1 MWNRVRKGDVGGSRI
16 EVHWARRSLG
26 TLLLGALVAVASPLL
41 WASLSGRA
49 ASWQFFSQQDRLWAD
64 DHLGTSDRTIGQ
76 DGCAMTCVAMILAHY
91 GVTITPKSL
100 NQYLSDHRGYTYHDE
115 KGITYANI
123 DWAVSDDASNGTV
136 QYEPLA
142 RRDWE
147 GVAADLQVVNGY
159 LDAGQPVIAATR
171 WSNVERLSHFVVI
184 YRRAGSTY
192 YMYDP
197 MDPSATTVSFN
208 DRYGDPARWV
218 YGIRVFSTSGGQPGT
233 PSLTVDGGTRSSK
246 KQLEVFTFV
255 GTGLTPGASVTQH
268 IQKPDKI
275 VQDFS
280 AVVSPTGTMT
290 WSYTP
295 PCTAAVG
302 TYTVWVEDPYRG
314 ASNQVYE
321 VVAGNASCSTA
332 PPEQP
337 STATILVMDVSGS
350 MGYAWKGGVKIDS
363 AKEAALQ
370 FIEQVTNESRTRGGQ
385 HMIGVVAFS
394 GQAQL
399 LLPLTSDYQRARQ
412 VIISLSATNSTNVGA
427 GLTAALTEFDET
439 KGETQRLII
448 LLSDGNSNT
457 GLSKD
462 QVLSVPVVEAL
473 RKHVC
478 VHTVAFGDPGDV
490 DDAFLRRIASGSGC
504 GSYSLAQTGFELFST
519 FLKLRD
525 ASLGQIAGEYSSA
538 GRQVT
543 FVAGSPVVLG
553 TIIVGSGK
561 DELHLTLAWSA
572 EGTLQARLKDPSGR
586 LVTSAYAGAEV
597 YSSRRFA
604 HITVYTPSGGA
615 WTIEAAPT
623 TQMPSGTEYYA
634 VLSTRP
640 GGIALPLPLPVF
652 TIGGQTFG
660 LPAGL
665 PTWLL
670 VAAGVALL
678 ALAVYAKLSD
688 LW

>member
-1 MWNRVRKGDVGGSRI
+1 MPEGSQVVAAAAGTVILVEDRFTEGGDNEALKNFANRVVIAHDDGHCSLYLHLQPNSVVVVPNQQVYQGQSIAKSGRTGYVTGAHLHFQLQQRGIWWEQSVQVVFDDVPGGVPKAGSAYASANCPDQQTTPPKLRI
-16 EVHWARRSLG
+16 DGGEASQKRQLETFAFLG
-26 TLLLGALVAVASPLL
+26 TGFTPGTLATQHVQHPDGSVNRYSAVA
-41 WASLSGRA
+41 
-49 ASWQFFSQQDRLWAD
+49 
-64 DHLGTSDRTIGQ
+64 
-76 DGCAMTCVAMILAHY
+76 
-91 GVTITPKSL
+91 TP
-100 NQYLSDHRGYTYHDE
+100 
-115 KGITYANI
+115 
-123 DWAVSDDASNGTV
+123 NGT
-136 QYEPLA
+136 
-142 RRDWE
+142 
-147 GVAADLQVVNGY
+147 
-159 LDAGQPVIAATR
+159 
-171 WSNVERLSHFVVI
+171 LS
-184 YRRAGSTY
+184 
-192 YMYDP
+192 
-197 MDPSATTVSFN
+197 
-208 DRYGDPARWV
+208 
-218 YGIRVFSTSGGQPGT
+218 
-233 PSLTVDGGTRSSK
+233 
-246 KQLEVFTFV
+246 
-255 GTGLTPGASVTQH
+255 
-268 IQKPDKI
+268 
-275 VQDFS
+275 
-280 AVVSPTGTMT
+280 

-295 PCTAAVG
+295 PCTASVG
-302 TYTVWVEDPYRG
+302 MYTVWVDDAQKG
-314 ASNQVYE
+314 SSNRVSE
-321 VVAGNASCSTA
+321 TVVANASCIQERA
-332 PPEQP
+332 

-350 MGYAWKGGVKIDS
+350 MGERWKGGVKIDS

-394 GQAQL
+394 AQAQL

-427 GLTAALTEFDET
+427 GLTSALTEFDET
-439 KGETQRLII
+439 RGETQRLII

-462 QVLSVPVVEAL
+462 QVLSGPVVEAL

-478 VHTVAFGDPGDV
+478 VHTVAFGDPSDV
-490 DDAFLRRIASGSGC
+490 DSTFLRRIASGSGC

-543 FVAGSPVVLG
+543 FVAGSPVALG
-553 TIIVGSGK
+553 TIIIGSGK

-572 EGTLQARLKDPSGR
+572 DGTLQARLKDPSGR
-586 LVTSAYAGAEV
+586 LVTSGYPGAEV
-597 YSSRRFA
+597 YSSRRFS
-604 HITVYTPSGGA
+604 HVTVYTPSGGA

-640 GGIALPLPLPVF
+640 GGFALPLPLPVF

-678 ALAVYAKLSD
+678 ALAIYAQLSD

>member
-1 MWNRVRKGDVGGSRI
+1 MSGVRRSEGLRFMGRSVPFALLVLVLVSACCAAASYKLPYPCGKSYAVTQGNDSPPTHAGESRYAFDFGMPVGSQVVAAAAGSVLIVVDTSTESGDERFINKANRVVIEHDDGYCSLYLHLQPDSAVVTEGQRVYQGQPIAKSGKTGYVIGASGAHLHFQLQRKGIWWEQSVPVAFDDVPGGS
-16 EVHWARRSLG
+16 
-26 TLLLGALVAVASPLL
+26 
-41 WASLSGRA
+41 
-49 ASWQFFSQQDRLWAD
+49 
-64 DHLGTSDRTIGQ
+64 
-76 DGCAMTCVAMILAHY
+76 
-91 GVTITPKSL
+91 PK
-100 NQYLSDHRGYTYHDE
+100 
-115 KGITYANI
+115 
-123 DWAVSDDASNGTV
+123 
-136 QYEPLA
+136 
-142 RRDWE
+142 
-147 GVAADLQVVNGY
+147 
-159 LDAGQPVIAATR
+159 
-171 WSNVERLSHFVVI
+171 
-184 YRRAGSTY
+184 AGSTY
-192 YMYDP
+192 
-197 MDPSATTVSFN
+197 
-208 DRYGDPARWV
+208 
-218 YGIRVFSTSGGQPGT
+218 TSGNCPDQQANSPT
-233 PSLTVDGGTRSSK
+233 LRIDGGTASQK
-246 KQLEVFTFV
+246 HQLEAFTFV
-255 GTGLTPGASVTQH
+255 GAGFTPGTIATQYVQSPNGSVSQST
-268 IQKPDKI
+268 
-275 VQDFS
+275 S
-280 AVVSPTGTMT
+280 AVGAHGTLS

-295 PCTAAVG
+295 PCTASVG
-302 TYTVWVEDPYRG
+302 TYTVWVDDAQKG
-314 ASNQVYE
+314 SSNRVSE
-321 VVAGNASCSTA
+321 KVVANASCIQDRA
-332 PPEQP
+332 

-350 MGYAWKGGVKIDS
+350 MGYTWKGGVKIDS

-504 GSYSLAQTGFELFST
+504 GSFSLAQTGFELFST

-553 TIIVGSGK
+553 TIVIGSGK

-572 EGTLQARLKDPSGR
+572 DGTLQARLKDPSGR
-586 LVTSAYAGAEV
+586 LVTSAYPGAEV

-678 ALAVYAKLSD
+678 VLAIYAQLSD

>member
-1 MWNRVRKGDVGGSRI
+1 MAIQYVTRERVSIRDISQVIGHAGTTELEELKEPLDHYGIAFSLLSSYDGVVEAVTG
-16 EVHWARRSLG
+16 RSHI
-26 TLLLGALVAVASPLL
+26 VICPVRMSE
-41 WASLSGRA
+41 
-49 ASWQFFSQQDRLWAD
+49 FSY
-64 DHLGTSDRTIGQ
+64 GSDR
-76 DGCAMTCVAMILAHY
+76 DGSSTVSSLHY
-91 GVTITPKSL
+91 GK
-100 NQYLSDHRGYTYHDE
+100 YRTYEGGHFLVV
-115 KGITYANI
+115 KGFTA
-123 DWAVSDDASNGTV
+123 DGKWA
-136 QYEPLA
+136 
-142 RRDWE
+142 
-147 GVAADLQVVNGY
+147 
-159 LDAGQPVIAATR
+159 I
-171 WSNVERLSHFVVI
+171 I
-184 YRRAGSTY
+184 
-192 YMYDP
+192 YDP
-197 MDPSATTVSFN
+197 LVFGSSGDARYWYSTGEPKGKERYYSTTELRSAMSGWHALEITVLA
-208 DRYGDPARWV
+208 D
-218 YGIRVFSTSGGQPGT
+218 SGATGPT
-233 PSLTVDGGTRSSK
+233 LRIDGSIASQRR
-246 KQLEVFTFV
+246 QLEAFSFV
-255 GTGLTPGASVTQH
+255 GAGFTPGA
-268 IQKPDKI
+268 II
-275 VQDFS
+275 VQHVQHPDGSVEQYS
-280 AVVSPTGTMT
+280 AVATPSGTLS

-295 PCTAAVG
+295 PCTASVG
-302 TYTVWVEDPYRG
+302 TYTVWVDDARKGP
-314 ASNQVYE
+314 SNRVSE
-321 VVAGNASCSTA
+321 TVTANDSCV
-332 PPEQP
+332 PDLP
-337 STATILVMDVSGS
+337 STATLLVMDVSGS
-350 MGYAWKGGVKIDS
+350 MGERWKGGVKIDS

-370 FIEQVTNESRTRGGQ
+370 FIEQVTNESRTRGGR
-385 HMIGVVAFS
+385 HTIGVVAFS

-427 GLTAALTEFDET
+427 GLTTALTEFGGT
-439 KGETQRLII
+439 RGETERLVI

-462 QVLSVPVVEAL
+462 QVLSGPVVEAL

-478 VHTVAFGDPGDV
+478 VHTVAFGDPDDV
-490 DDAFLRRIASGSGC
+490 DDAFLRGIAGGSGC
-504 GSYSLAQTGFELFST
+504 GSFNLAQTGFQLFST

-678 ALAVYAKLSD
+678 ALAIYAQFSEL
-688 LW
+688 